1 MLENEKWVIPGSLVK
16 GQAVGIYDA
25 NMRDIALTG
34 EVESLQLK
42 DGIVNISIKI
52 DGVEGKNVIRPL
64 NEIRVKK

>member
-1 MLENEKWVIPGSLVK
+1 MLENEKWVIPVSLVK

-42 DGIVNISIKI
+42 EGIINVSVKI